1 LLNLFNIAMQ
11 NGPFIDDLS
20 WFTVINMVIFH
31 FNGCFRDNFQTTT
44 TNVRTGQS
52 EWLSWSKP
60 PQGSVLVHPKNGTE
74 CGHSEDKRVTG
85 HQIGCTS
92 KFQLHI

>member
-1 LLNLFNIAMQ
+1 MIYSIKHGDF
-11 NGPFIDDLS
+11 PFQ
-20 WFTVINMVIFH
+20 WMFQ
-31 FNGCFRDNFQTTT
+31 GQFQTTT

-60 PQGSVLVHPKNGTE
+60 PQGSVLVHPKNGAE
-74 CGHSEDKRVTG
+74 CGHEEKRVTG

-92 KFQLHI
+92 KF